1 MSPGARRQLERDV
14 ERDVRKGSQRNRI
27 RTRRGN
33 YPNPE
38 CKVPRKREWCQ
49 MEARHT
55 EAQEPST
62 FLRLNH
68 TWVEGNF
75 DLDLIK
81 TKQNKKRYFSSA
93 KNKRYPD

>member
-1 MSPGARRQLERDV
+1 
-14 ERDVRKGSQRNRI
+14 
-27 RTRRGN
+27 
-33 YPNPE
+33 
-38 CKVPRKREWCQ
+38 

-62 FLRLNH
+62 LLRVNH

>member
-1 MSPGARRQLERDV
+1 
-14 ERDVRKGSQRNRI
+14 
-27 RTRRGN
+27 
-33 YPNPE
+33 
-38 CKVPRKREWCQ
+38 

-55 EAQEPST
+55 EAQEPSI
-62 FLRLNH
+62 FLRVNH